1 MVEEKRRQMNL
12 PEKRARKTAE
22 LTEFVS
28 AVGRKSSDRHG
39 YDPNDRR
46 FDPDFAKSLRRMRPE
61 DFYRVLQDDE
71 D

>member
-1 MVEEKRRQMNL
+1 MAEEKRRHMTL
-12 PEKRARKTAE
+12 PEKRARKTAQ

-46 FDPDFAKSLRRMRPE
+46 FDPDFAKNLRRMHPE
-61 DFYRVLQDDE
+61 DFYRLLLDDE